1 MGQNQ
6 SPLAHF
12 LKHKRQKDVINI
24 YNRIIII
31 SFVSDDQG
39 DWSLI
44 LREKR
49 SITEVNPK
57 VWTD

>member
-44 LREKR
+44 LRER
-49 SITEVNPK
+49 SGGLVFDP
-57 VWTD
+57 